1 MLMPREY
8 QSEAIEA
15 IGAAWA
21 KGITRPALVL
31 PTGAG
36 KTVVFSW
43 IAHYWHAAIEALL
56 AQSHSRPH
64 RIVILVHRDELAQQ
78 AVAKLHDVAPHLSVG
93 VVKAGRNEVGAQ
105 VIVASVQTLARGT
118 KRLDQL
124 RDVGLVIVD
133 ECHHVV
139 AESYLHVLRHL
150 GVMGGTTLALG
161 VTATMSRSDGKAL
174 GHVWQEI
181 VYEKDILWMIRHGY
195 LADIRGYGITA
206 EDLDLSSVRT
216 RAGDF
221 ADGDLGRALENSSA
235 LELAAAKWNEHA
247 YGKPG
252 IAFTPTVDTAHLAA
266 EAFNAA
272 GLHAVAVDGSMHTD
286 RRREAVSAF
295 LDGQIQVLTNCAL
308 FTEGTDLPRAEV
320 CALLRPT
327 KSEALYIQM
336 VGRVLR
342 PFPGKEHATLLDLAG
357 NAGRHNLRTFG
368 DLSGIELYEHESL
381 LEAADREALAE
392 ELSTLDIGLAGAM
405 PPEPGLIE
413 LEASESRELDLFGG
427 SRQQWAK
434 THAGWWFLSTGEH
447 FVAIVPGAIPGT
459 WNVGWY
465 GQRGGGAAIAEGV
478 SSQEMAMG
486 HGEQWAA
493 SYGQAI
499 SSRKAAWRARPASAA
514 QLRKAAVHGIDPEP
528 GVTAGE
534 VGNLI
539 DQAIASGRI
548 DGTIAR
554 WLAQRGRTV

>member
-1 MLMPREY
+1 MLAPRSY

-43 IAHYWHAAIEALL
+43 IAHYWHAAIEALPE
-56 AQSHSRPH
+56 SRPH
-64 RIVILVHRDELAQQ
+64 RVVILVHRDELVQQ

-93 VVKAGRNEVGAQ
+93 VVKAARNEVGAQ

-139 AESYLHVLRHL
+139 AESYLHTLRHL
-150 GVMGGTTLALG
+150 GVMGGSTLALG

-216 RAGDF
+216 RMGDF
-221 ADGDLGRALENSSA
+221 ADADLGRALENSSA

-247 YGKPG
+247 PGKPG

-272 GLHAVAVDGSMHTD
+272 GLYAVAVDGGMHTD
-286 RRREAVSAF
+286 RRREAVGAF
-295 LDGQIQVLTNCAL
+295 LDGQIQVLMNCAL

-327 KSEALYIQM
+327 KSEGLYIQM
-336 VGRVLR
+336 AGRVLR
-342 PFPGKEHATLLDLAG
+342 PYPGKEHATLLDLAG

-381 LEAADREALAE
+381 LEAADREDLEALAE
-392 ELSTLDIGLAGAM
+392 LEDLAASGIQLG
-405 PPEPGLIE
+405 PEPGLIV
-413 LEASESRELDLFGG
+413 LEESESRELDLFGG
-427 SRQQWAK
+427 SRQQWAR
-434 THAGWWFLSTGEH
+434 THAGWWFLATGEH
-447 FVAIVPGAIPGT
+447 FVAIVPGALPTT
-459 WNVGWY
+459 WNVNWY
-465 GQRGGGAAIAEGV
+465 GQRSGGAPIAAGV
-478 SSQEMAMG
+478 SSQEAAMA

-493 SYGQAI
+493 SFGAHI
-499 SSRKAAWRARPASAA
+499 SSRKAAWRSRPATDA
-514 QLRKAAVHGIDPEP
+514 QLRKAAGHGLTPP
-528 GVTAGE
+528 AGATQGE
-534 VGNLI
+534 VGDLI
-539 DQAIASGRI
+539 NREIASSRI
-548 DGTIAR
+548 DRLIR
-554 WLAQRGRTV
+554 DWLTARGRTS